1 MTVPCNIVRLGVVDY
16 MEGLTLQ
23 ERLADDVKEGRSDGW
38 ITFLEHP
45 HTYTFGRAGNA
56 ENLHLTPEQL
66 DEIGARVYWVNRGG
80 DVTYHG
86 PGQIVGYPIFDYRDF
101 CHHIRD
107 FVELL
112 EQAIID
118 LLEEEYGI
126 KAHKESEHFTGVW
139 VDDVKICALGI
150 AVKRWITMHGF
161 AFNVNTNLDHFNWI
175 NPCGLS
181 RGVTSIAQL
190 TGQAADMP
198 RMYAQVAHYLARSF
212 GCDMDEVSLSALLDE
227 QELVSLQK
235 ADSESR

>member
-1 MTVPCNIVRLGVVDY
+1 MMINVVNLGMMPYGQALDLQVRLVEKRQNQEIGN
-16 MEGLTLQ
+16 TLP
-23 ERLADDVKEGRSDGW
+23 L
-38 ITFLEHP
+38 LEHP
-45 HTYTFGRAGNA
+45 PV
-56 ENLHLTPEQL
+56 LTLGTRGQTDNIYL
-66 DEIGARVYWVNRGG
+66 SDEALKSQGIEVFRVNRGG

-118 LLEEEYGI
+118 LLEEGYGI

-198 RMYAQVAHYLARSF
+198 KVYAQVARYLARSF
-212 GCDMDEVSLSALLDE
+212 ACDMDEVSLSALLDE
-227 QELVSLQK
+227 EELVSLQK